1 MCFSD
6 EAVFYFLHED
16 WIVALARGGRENTI
30 RVITYPI
37 ENLRCCVAFT
47 AVQLEMS
54 YRQASI
60 LLSHLCPFR
69 KFHSYI
75 GGINVDGVMG
85 VTIERY
91 ESNYD
96 VIWSLDGHLEC
107 ETYILDDLLT
117 LSLTRD

>member
-1 MCFSD
+1 M
-6 EAVFYFLHED
+6 FYFLHED
-16 WIVALARGGRENTI
+16 RIVVLARGGRENII
-30 RVITYPI
+30 RDITYPI
-37 ENLRCCVAFT
+37 ENLRRCVAST

-54 YRQASI
+54 YRQALI
-60 LLSHLCPFR
+60 LLSHLCPFG

-75 GGINVDGVMG
+75 GGINVDGAMG

-117 LSLTRD
+117 LSFTRD